1 MMRPRFDLKIRD
13 HLDRPE
19 KKRLYNELHFSEAAC
34 RYDFATRAMS
44 LGRDGAWK
52 RALVAALPELE
63 TPCCLDLACGTGDIA
78 FLLAR
83 RFPEGA
89 ILGLDL
95 AEPMLDI
102 ARRRNRFAQ
111 VRFARGDLGATGLP
125 TASFDLVTGSYAIR
139 NAPELGAALDEI
151 RRVLKPGGIAAFLDF
166 SKSASPFW
174 QRLQYRLLKN
184 WCGLWGLLLHGNPE
198 IHSYI
203 AASLQAF
210 PDRHE
215 LRGLLR
221 RHGFDLM
228 AERRFYGGL
237 LEMLVV
243 QKGLDPAGEV
253 LAF

>member
-1 MMRPRFDLKIRD
+1 MRPRFDLKIRD

-19 KKRLYNELHFSEAAC
+19 KKRHYNEVHFSEAAS
-34 RYDFATRAMS
+34 RYDLATRAMS
-44 LGRDGAWK
+44 LGRDSAWK

-63 TPCCLDLACGTGDIA
+63 APRCLDLACGTGDIA

-83 RFPEGA
+83 RYPEGA

-102 ARRRNRFAQ
+102 ARRRNRFPQ
-111 VRFARGDLGATGLP
+111 IRFARGDLGATGLED
-125 TASFDLVTGSYAIR
+125 ASFDLVTGSYAIR

-210 PDRHE
+210 PDRE
-215 LRGLLR
+215 QLRGLLR
-221 RHGFDLM
+221 RHGFVLV

-237 LEMLVV
+237 LEMLVLH
-243 QKGLDPAGEV
+243 KGPEPADEGSTS
-253 LAF
+253 

>member
-1 MMRPRFDLKIRD
+1 MRPRFDLKIHD

-19 KKRLYNELHFSEAAC
+19 RKRRYNELHFSEAAG
-34 RYDFATRAMS
+34 RYDLATRAMS

-52 RALVAALPELE
+52 RALVAALPEME
-63 TPCCLDLACGTGDIA
+63 APRCLDLACGTGDIA

-83 RFPEGA
+83 RYPGGA

-95 AEPMLDI
+95 AEPMLAI
-102 ARRRNRFAQ
+102 ARRRNHFPR
-111 VRFARGDLGATGLP
+111 VRFARGDLAATGLQ
-125 TASFDLVTGSYAIR
+125 AAGFDIVTGSYAIR

-151 RRVLKPGGIAAFLDF
+151 RRVLRPGGVAAFLDF
-166 SKSASPFW
+166 AKPTSPFR

-198 IHSYI
+198 IHGYI

-210 PDRHE
+210 PDREE

-221 RHGFDLM
+221 RHGFVLV

-237 LEMLVV
+237 LEMLVL
-243 QKGLDPAGEV
+243 QKGV
-253 LAF
+253 

>member
-1 MMRPRFDLKIRD
+1 MMHSRFNLKIRE

-19 KKRLYNELHFSEAAC
+19 KKRLYNELHFSEAAG

-63 TPCCLDLACGTGDIA
+63 APRCLDLACGTGDIA

-83 RFPEGA
+83 RYPGGD

-95 AEPMLDI
+95 AEPMLAI
-102 ARRRNRFAQ
+102 ARRRNRFPR
-111 VRFARGDLGATGLP
+111 VRFARGDLGATGLED
-125 TASFDLVTGSYAIR
+125 AGFDIVTGSYAIR

-151 RRVLKPGGIAAFLDF
+151 RRVLRPGGIAAFLDF
-166 SKSASPFW
+166 SKPTSPFR

-210 PDRHE
+210 PDREE
-215 LRGLLR
+215 LRGLLC
-221 RHGFDLM
+221 RHGFVPV

-237 LEMLVV
+237 LEMLVL
-243 QKGLDPAGEV
+243 QKG
-253 LAF
+253 F

>member
-1 MMRPRFDLKIRD
+1 MRSRFDLKIRD

-19 KKRLYNELHFSEAAC
+19 RKRLYNELHFSEAAG
-34 RYDFATRAMS
+34 RYDLATRAMS

-52 RALVAALPELE
+52 RALVAALPELAA
-63 TPCCLDLACGTGDIA
+63 PRCLDLACGTGDIA

-83 RFPEGA
+83 RYPAGA

-102 ARRRNRFAQ
+102 ARRRNRFPQ
-111 VRFARGDLGATGLP
+111 VSFARGDLGATGLP
-125 TASFDLVTGSYAIR
+125 AASFDLVTGSYAIR

-151 RRVLKPGGIAAFLDF
+151 RRVLRPGGIAAFLDF
-166 SKSASPFW
+166 SKSASPFR
-174 QRLQYRLLKN
+174 QRLQCRLLKH

-198 IHSYI
+198 VHGYI

-210 PDRHE
+210 PDRKE

-221 RHGFDLM
+221 RHGFVLVT
-228 AERRFYGGL
+228 ERRFYGGL
-237 LEMLVV
+237 LEMLVLH
-243 QKGLDPAGEV
+243 KGLEPADEA
-253 LAF
+253 LAR